1 MLAPTKWGEQLHLL
15 TTWSES
21 IWPPPRTHSVCLSPE
36 CIHFLRSKFAS
47 IPINMP
53 VSKPNGSDQRTK
65 AKEVWRRATAVC
77 FDVDST
83 LIQEEGIDK
92 LADYCGAG
100 EQVAEWYLNFV
111 CGIASSSCWTAS
123 RTSLARSACA
133 APGRRSRGNAYVH
146 SITWHVWPFHSGL
159 GSRHARWS
167 EHVEVGYE

>member
-1 MLAPTKWGEQLHLL
+1 
-15 TTWSES
+15 
-21 IWPPPRTHSVCLSPE
+21 
-36 CIHFLRSKFAS
+36 
-47 IPINMP
+47 MP

-111 CGIASSSCWTAS
+111 YGIASSSCWTAS
-123 RTSLARSACA
+123 PTSLARSSWA
-133 APGRRSRGNAYVH
+133 APGRRSCMLRARGQRLRAYARMHAYHMTRVTFLVAFWY
-146 SITWHVWPFHSGL
+146 IGL
-159 GSRHARWS
+159 GIRARPAK
-167 EHVEVGYE
+167 VGYE

>member
-1 MLAPTKWGEQLHLL
+1 MVNIKHTILRRLSTCWRLQNEASSCTCSQRDLRVFDLL
-15 TTWSES
+15 LVHALSA
-21 IWPPPRTHSVCLSPE
+21 CQLSPE

-123 RTSLARSACA
+123 PTSLARSSCA

-146 SITWHVWPFHSGL
+146 RIT
-159 GSRHARWS
+159 
-167 EHVEVGYE
+167 